1 MCHSDSKEEGF
12 ENNVSIHTY
21 QWINDQWANR
31 NKICEH
37 KKIFRATNDY
47 KIPSKSV

>member
-12 ENNVSIHTY
+12 ENNVSIHTR
-21 QWINDQWANR
+21 INYQWANR